1 MQTEIK
7 YAPAS
12 INDVVFTNAWTESSI
27 KAIAAGLP
35 VSGLLLSGSNGNGKT
50 TIANVIANE
59 LTKHCPALHM
69 NDTIEEFLSYA
80 DIRQTVIGN
89 TTYCRTGCGATAKD
103 RVVLI
108 FNELDKFSGRLDK
121 LWLAMDGLKDDLL
134 VIITTNEPMN
144 IPLPLRSRCDKYD
157 FRRVTPAEFLSRAQF
172 ILRAE
177 GVTLPDA
184 DTLSHLIA
192 QTSKVSD
199 VRDYMRV
206 LDKLIY
212 MTQNAIA
219 LPPVAATPAQSSPA
233 SVAAVAPAPVN
244 KGGRTA
250 LRVAK

>member
-7 YAPAS
+7 YAPTS

-27 KAIAAGLP
+27 KAIAKGLP
-35 VSGLLLSGSNGNGKT
+35 VSGLLLAGSNGNGKT

-59 LTKHCPALHM
+59 LTKHCPALHL
-69 NDTIEEFLSYA
+69 NDTIEKFLSYA
-80 DIRQTVIGN
+80 DIRVTIIGL
-89 TTYCRTGCGATAKD
+89 TTFYRTGCGATAKD
-103 RVVLI
+103 RVVVI
-108 FNELDKFSGRLDK
+108 FNELDKFNGRLDQ

-134 VIITTNEPMN
+134 VIITTNDPMS

-172 ILRAE
+172 ILKAE

-184 DTLSHLIA
+184 ATLYYLRA
-192 QTSKVSD
+192 MTNKVSD

-212 MTQNAIA
+212 MTQNGIA
-219 LPPVAATPAQSSPA
+219 LPPVVAASTQSIPA
-233 SVAAVAPAPVN
+233 SVSAVAPGK
-244 KGGRTA
+244 KGGGAKLT
-250 LRVAK
+250 VAK

>member
-1 MQTEIK
+1 MNCEVK

-27 KAIAAGLP
+27 KAIAKGLP

-59 LTKHCPALHM
+59 LTKHCPTLHM
-69 NDTIEEFLSYA
+69 NDSIEKFLGYE
-80 DIRQTVIGN
+80 DTRQVVLN
-89 TTYCRTGCGATAKD
+89 VTTFCRTGCGATAKD
-103 RVVLI
+103 RVVVI
-108 FNELDKFSGRLDK
+108 FNELDKFKGRLDK
-121 LWLAMDGLKDDLL
+121 LWLAMDVLKEDLL

-144 IPLPLRSRCDKYD
+144 IPLSLRSRCDKYD

-172 ILRAE
+172 ILKAE

-184 DTLSHLIA
+184 DTLFYL
-192 QTSKVSD
+192 TSMTVKVSD
-199 VRDYMRV
+199 VRDYLRV

-219 LPPVAATPAQSSPA
+219 LPPVIVASTQSIPATVCAA
-233 SVAAVAPAPVN
+233 APA
-244 KGGRTA
+244 KESGGA
-250 LRVAK
+250 KLRVAK